1 MGIFDKLNRFIYTQ
15 PEDESPPVAVT
26 PVATAAQPK
35 AAPAV
40 APRPPVAP
48 PAPQSGSGDVSDE
61 LKGLIQQRVDEAAEP
76 AYSAFKRL
84 EATLAGI
91 ITDGRTRTQAV
102 IASITAQGQT
112 TRQLVIDLEECD
124 SALVTIRGEIDD
136 HFNGKIA
143 EEVTAKETQAQ
154 QAQDEITRLQTQIAE
169 LGQKIIGLRGE
180 ASSSQIAIEAERG
193 ASLRYVDQQ
202 RYDLGQVSN
211 MITPHATPAAAPV
224 NPNSPK

>member
-1 MGIFDKLNRFIYTQ
+1 MGIFDSLNKLIYKQ
-15 PEDESPPVAVT
+15 PGEDDPSAPVA
-26 PVATAAQPK
+26 PVAAKVVQPQ
-35 AAPAV
+35 AAPTA
-40 APRPPVAP
+40 APRPVAP
-48 PAPQSGSGDVSDE
+48 LPSNSGSGEVSGE
-61 LKGLIQQRVDEAAEP
+61 LKELIQRRVDEAAEP

-102 IASITAQGQT
+102 IASITTQGQT
-112 TRQLVIDLEECD
+112 VKQLVIDLEECD
-124 SALVTIRGEIDD
+124 TALLTIRGEIDE

-154 QAQDEITRLQTQIAE
+154 QAQEEIAKLQTQIGE
-169 LGQKIIGLRGE
+169 LGAKIIALRGE